1 MPRIPLAARPQLGGH
16 QDSTAP
22 LSGAPSLGWNAD
34 NGLERMGDAIA
45 RGSDAVGETALRG
58 IDAALALS
66 AQKQYADDEDNFSQI
81 QLEAQKEYGDFQSQT
96 RENPNEYAKFADWRQ
111 ESTARLSE
119 RVKPYL
125 EKLSVPARRRAD
137 HFLAE
142 NALTQE
148 KWARDISFQADITAK
163 RENYDTRIRHYA
175 KTGDTD
181 AAREQL
187 QRGIATGI
195 FNANERERYE
205 NFIGELA
212 DFGAAE
218 CRIDSNDPA
227 IAEELK
233 KRNETGNYVNFP
245 GLSSDNRRQLIRYA
259 EQRQAR
265 REVELTDAF
274 VSDVLAGKTISED
287 SVLKRTD
294 IRQGTKNDFIKIL
307 RSVQNTKVKQQTAEQ
322 KQARQ
327 YARDALEFEIMEH
340 SFSPD
345 PVERDKQFA
354 AFNRRIYTE
363 FAKDDPAYAKQ
374 LKTQLNESL
383 KAATKPDMS
392 YKKSAAYQYGENLI
406 GQLAAQ
412 GKFFAQKPGTLW
424 GTNETTGKSD
434 KPIMQY
440 TEKLV
445 RRDLDNYLRNHP
457 NATEK
462 EVRDVITT
470 MTEDYNKTLVD
481 ELAERSIV
489 HSRAN
494 TKIIPKEGQTGNYN
508 GKKVIFKNGKWNYAE

>member
-34 NGLERMGDAIA
+34 NGLERMGDAITRA
-45 RGSDAVGETALRG
+45 SGAIGGTVLHG
-58 IDAALALS
+58 IDAALVLS
-66 AQKQYADDEDNFSQI
+66 EQKQRADDEDNFSQI
-81 QLEAQKEYGDFQSQT
+81 QLEAQKEYGDFQSLT
-96 RENPNEYAKFADWRQ
+96 RENPNDYAKFSDWRR
-111 ESTARLSE
+111 ESTSRLSE
-119 RVKPYL
+119 RIKPYL
-125 EKLSVPARRRAD
+125 EKLSAPARRRAD

-175 KTGDTD
+175 KTGDID

-187 QRGIATGI
+187 QQGIGTGI

-205 NFIGELA
+205 NFINELS
-212 DFGAAE
+212 DFGTVE
-218 CRIDSNDPA
+218 RRIESNDPA
-227 IAEELK
+227 VVEELQ
-233 KRNETGNYVNFP
+233 KRTAPGGYESYP
-245 GLSSDNRRQLIRYA
+245 GLSTDNRRQLIRYA
-259 EQRQAR
+259 EQKRAR
-265 REVELTDAF
+265 YEVEQMDTF
-274 VSDVLAGKTISED
+274 VGDVLAGKTISEE

-294 IRQGTKNDFIKIL
+294 IRQGAKNDFIKIL
-307 RSVQNTKVKQQTAEQ
+307 RSVQNTKAKQQTAEQ
-322 KQARQ
+322 KHARQ

-383 KAATKPDMS
+383 KAATKPDTS
-392 YKKSAAYQYGENLI
+392 YKKTAAYQYGENLI
-406 GQLAAQ
+406 GQMATQ
-412 GKFFAQKPGTLW
+412 GKFGPRRFFGL
-424 GTNETTGKSD
+424 KSAE

-457 NATEK
+457 NASEK
-462 EVRDVITT
+462 DVREVIEV

-481 ELAERSIV
+481 ELAEQSIV
-489 HSRAN
+489 HNRAN
-494 TKIIPKEGQTGNYN
+494 MKIIPKEGQTGSYN